1 MGLLKAYLDTNILIE
16 YCWLAFFAEERRRK
30 SASYTLVN
38 KGAMGEY
45 EIFISFYTLLEISQH
60 FTDYYLQQ
68 KAIKDGYSF
77 REFLKVRQNYT
88 LTEDETR
95 TVSELVENLRT
106 NKFLNYI
113 DIGETVKG
121 DFFRIIMEYVRGYV
135 DFLDALHLRTAID
148 VGCDYFV
155 TKDGELRKRVQELIN
170 NKVIIEPIKI
180 TSVSGFLKVLK
191 FQRKRS
197 Q

>member
-1 MGLLKAYLDTNILIE
+1 MKLFKAYLDTNILID
-16 YCWLAFFAEERRRK
+16 YCWLAYFAEERTRK
-30 SASYTLVN
+30 SKSYTLVN

-77 REFLKVRQNYT
+77 REFPKVRRNYT
-88 LTEDETR
+88 LTKDETE
-95 TVSELVENLRT
+95 TISELVENLRT
-106 NKFLNYI
+106 NEFLNYI
-113 DIGETVKG
+113 DIGETVNG
-121 DFFRIIMEYVRGYV
+121 HFFRIIMRYVQEYV

-155 TKDGELRKRVQELIN
+155 TKDGELRKRAQELIN
-170 NKVIIEPIKI
+170 NKVITEPIKI
-180 TSVSGFLKVLK
+180 ASVSGFLKVLK
-191 FQRKRS
+191 LQRKGS

>member
-1 MGLLKAYLDTNILIE
+1 
-16 YCWLAFFAEERRRK
+16 
-30 SASYTLVN
+30 
-38 KGAMGEY
+38 MGEY

-77 REFLKVRQNYT
+77 REFPKVRRNYT
-88 LTEDETR
+88 LTKDEAETI
-95 TVSELVENLRT
+95 SELVENLRT
-106 NKFLNYI
+106 NEFLNYI
-113 DIGETVKG
+113 DIGETVNG
-121 DFFRIIMEYVRGYV
+121 HFFRIIMRYVQGYV

-155 TKDGELRKRVQELIN
+155 TKDGELRKRAQELIN
-170 NKVIIEPIKI
+170 NKVITEPIKI

-191 FQRKRS
+191 LQRKGS